1 MNAVMTAQPD
11 QSPTKHFV
19 EVAVPPLEKTLLYQC
34 SSSIGV
40 GYKATVLVNRRTC
53 TGYVVEC
60 HSSNPIPNANFKV
73 LNIDESLAE
82 PAFPDEHVKFFKWIA
97 DYYFET
103 LSSVIDTALP
113 KLSPFRTER
122 FYRLRQTD
130 THAKGPLQR
139 KIIGYLTDNGNEAS
153 FSNLKALGKG
163 VPACLS
169 SLIKRG
175 DIELIEKGTSTHSS
189 PRNPSPAQLNSEQS
203 KAAAKI
209 IASINKQEAKTFLL
223 QGITGSGKTEI
234 YINAIIAARN
244 LGRSCLLLVPEISL
258 TPQLVARLSARLG
271 EPIAVLHSGLTQS
284 QRSNFWRSTLLGEFQ
299 IILGARSAIFAP
311 CKNLGLI
318 VVDEEHDHS
327 FKQSDSLRYNARDL
341 ATVRGHLSKCPVIL
355 GSATPSLESYLN
367 AFRGKHE
374 LLTLKNRFGS
384 AKLPSF
390 KCVDLSRTS
399 KKHMITRNVS
409 SYLFNEIQET
419 LKEGN
424 QVFLLFNRRGYASFL
439 LCNSCGE
446 AIFCPHCDV
455 TLTYHENSRQL
466 LCHYCFLHLEEP
478 QRCPSCSSPNLH
490 KLGAGTERIFEEITS
505 CFPEAQ
511 IDRLDRDSAKR
522 LSDYETILNK
532 VKNKETQILVGT
544 QIIAKGHD
552 LPNVTLVGVIDCD
565 VGLHIPDFR
574 SAEKAY
580 QLLTQVGGRAGRGQ
594 LPGRVILQTRN
605 PAHPSIVA
613 AMNRNFETFAATE
626 LKQRKELNYP
636 PFWRIL
642 RIVASSL
649 HEDYPQA
656 TLSILTKEAQKA
668 SKRYPEEL
676 SILGPSPAPISR
688 VKDRFR
694 WHVIIKAKNIA
705 ILHNLMRHLKSG
717 WKAHPS
723 TRVTF
728 DLDAYDML

>member
-1 MNAVMTAQPD
+1 MKAQSDPS
-11 QSPTKHFV
+11 QERHFV
-19 EVAVPPLEKTLLYQC
+19 EVAVPPLKKTLLYQC
-34 SSSIGV
+34 NPSIGV
-40 GYKATVLVNRRTC
+40 GYKVSVLLNRRTC
-53 TGYVVEC
+53 TGYVVGC
-60 HSSNPIPNANFKV
+60 YPSNPIPNADFTV
-73 LNIDESLAE
+73 HSISDSAGE
-82 PAFPDEHVKFFKWIA
+82 PAFPEDHLNFFKWIA
-97 DYYFET
+97 DYYFEP
-103 LSSVIDTALP
+103 LSSVIDAALP
-113 KLSPFRTER
+113 KLSPSRSEK
-122 FYRLRQTD
+122 FYRLRQQD
-130 THAKGPLQR
+130 AQAKGHLQR
-139 KIIGYLTDNGNEAS
+139 KVLEYLVAHGNEAS
-153 FSNLKALGKG
+153 FSELKELGKG

-175 DIELIEKGTSTHSS
+175 EIELLEKGNSRISVM
-189 PRNPSPAQLNSEQS
+189 RNPSPAELSPEQS
-203 KAAAKI
+203 KAAAKVI
-209 IASINKQEAKTFLL
+209 SSINNQEAKTYLL

-234 YINAIIAARN
+234 YINSIITARN

-258 TPQLVARLSARLG
+258 TPQLVTRLSARLG

-284 QRSNFWRSTLLGEFQ
+284 QRSNFWRSILEGDLK

-311 CKNLGLI
+311 CQNLGLI

-341 ATVRGHLSKCPVIL
+341 ATVRGQLSNCPVIL

-374 LLTLKNRFGS
+374 LLTLRNRFGS

-409 SYLFNEIQET
+409 SFLYNDIQET
-419 LKEGN
+419 LKAGN

-439 LCNSCGE
+439 LCNSCGD

-455 TLTYHENSRQL
+455 TLTYHENSKKL

-478 QRCPSCSSPNLH
+478 KRCPSCSSPNLQ
-490 KLGAGTERIFEEITS
+490 KLGAGTERIFEEITN
-505 CFPEAQ
+505 CFPEAK

-532 VKNKETQILVGT
+532 VKKQETQILVGT

-552 LPNVTLVGVIDCD
+552 LPSVTLVGVIDCD

-580 QLLTQVGGRAGRGQ
+580 QLLTQVGGRAGRGS

-605 PAHPSIVA
+605 PGHPSIVA
-613 AMNRNFETFAATE
+613 AMNRDYEAFAATE

-649 HEDYPQA
+649 NEDYPQA
-656 TLSILTKEAQKA
+656 TLNVLTKEARQA
-668 SKRYPEEL
+668 SQRYPGEL
-676 SILGPSPAPISR
+676 FILGPSPAPISK

-694 WHVIIKAKNIA
+694 WHIIIKAKNVTV
-705 ILHNLMRHLKSG
+705 LHNLMRHLKSG